1 MVKEFFENVLNVLKS
16 RILVMVIVFVLLFAI
31 LFNRLY
37 QLQIVS
43 GSDYWQQYIVRIKK
57 ETTINSTRGNIYD
70 RNGVLLAYNEL
81 AFCVVIED
89 SGHYV
94 STKEKNKKLN
104 DTIYKMI
111 KIIEENGDSMDND
124 YSIFVNEAG
133 NYEFLVSDDA
143 LLRYLRDAYGHSKV
157 SDLTDDEKTASPDD
171 VISYLCEAK
180 IYGIDQ
186 TLYSKEDIL
195 KIITIR
201 SALAANAYKR
211 YVKTTVATD
220 VSDET
225 VAAILENAN
234 DLIGVSIEEDYV
246 RKYNYSVELA
256 HILGYTGKINQE
268 QLDELSLSNDS
279 YDLND
284 VVGKSG
290 IEESM
295 ELLLNGQKGSETVYV
310 DNVGRVLETADR
322 VEPQAGN
329 DVYLSID
336 ANLQSQIYHALEQEI
351 ADILVSNITTSDIG
365 VITSGSSTKIQ
376 TPIKDVYYA
385 LINNNVLSMSKIAAD
400 DATETEKNVYAK
412 FVAKRDTELQILR
425 EELLSDGTA
434 YKNLSE
440 EMEIYIYY
448 IYNLLI
454 NNKVIVT
461 SSVDQTDET
470 YQAWTLDELSLS
482 EILKYYIS
490 MNWIDLSVI
499 ETDVEYSS
507 LDETYNIL
515 IDYIINTIYDD
526 SGFAKKLYKFLIKSG
541 QVTGREVCLMLY
553 EQGILDNSDGMY
565 EAIQNGASTY
575 EFMKDKISSLEI
587 TPAQLALD
595 PCSGSCVVTDVN
607 TGDVLAMVSY
617 PSYDNN
623 EMSGSIDANYYSM
636 LLNDASKPLLNR
648 ATTQT
653 LAPGSTYKMVS
664 SIAGLEEGVVGR
676 NESINC
682 EGIFKTVTPSPKCW
696 IYPSA
701 HGATDVEK
709 ALEVSCNY
717 FYYEVGYRLSFNS
730 NGDFDSNIGLDTLK
744 KYASMF
750 GLGEKS
756 GVEVYEAEPK
766 ISDNNSISSAI
777 GQGSNSYSAIQL
789 AKYVTALAN
798 SGTCY
803 NLTLLDKVVDSSGN
817 VVIDYQPEVYNQIE
831 ISDSTWTAVHE
842 GMRRVIT
849 ETTKST
855 FSDLPITVAGKS
867 GTAQQEEDRANHATF
882 VAYAPYEE
890 PEIGISVQLPY
901 GYSSSNSAVMCKK
914 IVQLY
919 YGIEDSGS
927 TTVSTSNSVTD

>member
-1 MVKEFFENVLNVLKS
+1 MIKDFFEAVLNVLKS
-16 RILVMVIVFVLLFAI
+16 RILVVSIVFVLLFAI
-31 LFNRLY
+31 LINRLY
-37 QLQIVS
+37 QLQVVS
-43 GSDYWQQYIVRIKK
+43 GSDYWEQYIVRIKRD
-57 ETTINSTRGNIYD
+57 TTIDSTRGNIYD

-89 SGHYV
+89 SGHYI

-111 KIIEENGDSMDND
+111 TIIEQNGDKMDND
-124 YSIFVNEAG
+124 YSIVVNDSG
-133 NYEFLVSDDA
+133 NYEYVVSDDS
-143 LLRYLRDAYGHSKV
+143 LLRFLRDAYGHSKV
-157 SDLTDDEKTASPDD
+157 SELKAEEKVATPDD
-171 VISYLCEAK
+171 VIEYLCSAK
-180 IYGIDQ
+180 VYGIDQ
-186 TLYSKEDIL
+186 TKYSKADIL

-201 SALAANAYKR
+201 TALSTNAYKR

-225 VAAILENAN
+225 VAAILENSN

-246 RKYNYSVELA
+246 RRYNHSVEMA

-268 QLDELSLSNDS
+268 QLDELSISDSS

-284 VVGKSG
+284 DVGKSG

-295 ELLLNGQKGSETVYV
+295 ELQLNGKKGSETVYV

-322 VEPQAGN
+322 VEPEAGN

-336 ANLQSQIYHALEQEI
+336 VNLQSKIYHALEQEL
-351 ADILVSNITTSDIG
+351 ADILVSNITTSDTA
-365 VITSGSSTKIQ
+365 VISSGSSTKVQI
-376 TPIKDVYYA
+376 PIKDVYYA
-385 LINNNVLSMSKIAAD
+385 LINNNVLSMSKIAAPD
-400 DATETEKNVYAK
+400 GTDTEQNVYAK
-412 FVAKRDTELQILR
+412 FLDKRDTQLEVLR
-425 EELLSDGTA
+425 EELTGEGTA

-440 EMEIYIYY
+440 EMEVYIYY
-448 IYNLLI
+448 IYNMLLD
-454 NNKVIVT
+454 NNVIVR
-461 SSVDQTDET
+461 SEIDETDET
-470 YQAWTLDELSLS
+470 YQAWNSDELSLS

-490 MNWIDLSVI
+490 MNWVDLSAVN
-499 ETDVEYSS
+499 TDVQYSS

-515 IDYIINTIYDD
+515 VDYIINTITDD
-526 SGFAKKLYKFLIKSG
+526 SGFAKKLYKFLIKDG
-541 QVTGREVCLMLY
+541 AVTGREVCLMLY
-553 EQGILDNSDGMY
+553 EQGILDDADGMY
-565 EAIQNGASTY
+565 ESIQNGASTY
-575 EFMKDKISSLEI
+575 DFMINKISSLEI

-595 PCSGSCVVTDVN
+595 PCSGSCVVTNSN
-607 TGDVLAMVSY
+607 TGEVLAMVSY

-623 EMSGSIDANYYSM
+623 EMSGSIDAAYYSM

-653 LAPGSTYKMVS
+653 LAPGSTYKMIS
-664 SIAGLEEGVVGR
+664 SITGLEEGVIGR
-676 NESINC
+676 NEVINC

-701 HGATDVEK
+701 HGATDVER
-709 ALEVSCNY
+709 AIEVSCNY
-717 FYYEVGYRLSFNS
+717 FFYEVGYRLSFNS
-730 NGDFDSNIGLDTLK
+730 NGDFDNNVGLEKLK
-744 KYASMF
+744 KYATMF

-756 GVEVYEAEPK
+756 GVEVYETEPK

-789 AKYVTALAN
+789 AKYVTAIAN

-817 VVIDYQPEVYNQIE
+817 VVMDCAPVVYNQIQL
-831 ISDSTWTAVHE
+831 SNSTWTAVHE

-849 ETTKST
+849 EASKST
-855 FSDLPITVAGKS
+855 FSDLPIAVAGKS

-882 VAYAPYEE
+882 VAYAPYEN

-901 GYSSSNSAVMCKK
+901 AYSSSNSALMCKK

-919 YGIEDSGS
+919 YGIEDNGS
-927 TTVSTSNSVTD
+927 TTISTSNSITD

>member
-1 MVKEFFENVLNVLKS
+1 MVNDFFQSVLNILKS
-16 RILVMVIVFVLLFAI
+16 RILVMVIIFVLLFAI

-43 GSDYWQQYIVRIKK
+43 GSDYWQQYIVRIKR

-104 DTIYKMI
+104 ATIYKMI
-111 KIIEENGDSMDND
+111 KIIEENGDSMDSD

-133 NYEFLVSDDA
+133 NYEYLVSDDA

-157 SDLTDDEKTASPDD
+157 SDLTDEEKKSKPDE
-171 VISYLCEAK
+171 VIKYLCEAK

-186 TLYSKEDIL
+186 TLYSKEDVL

-201 SALAANAYKR
+201 SALATNAYKR

-234 DLIGVSIEEDYV
+234 ELIGVSIEEDYV

-268 QLDELSLSNDS
+268 QLDELSLSDDS
-279 YDLND
+279 YNLND
-284 VVGKSG
+284 VVGKTG

-295 ELLLNGQKGSETVYV
+295 ELELNGEKGSETVYV
-310 DNVGRVLETADR
+310 DNVGRVLETADK
-322 VEPQAGN
+322 VEPKAGN

-336 ANLQSQIYHALEQEI
+336 ANLQSQIYHALEQEV
-351 ADILVSNITTSDIG
+351 ADILVSNITTADIG

-385 LINNNVLSMSKIAAD
+385 LINNNVLSMSKIAAP
-400 DATETEKNVYAK
+400 DATEVEQNVYAK
-412 FVAKRDTELQILR
+412 FIDKRDYQLQILR
-425 EELLSDGTA
+425 EELLSEGTP

-448 IYNLLI
+448 IYNMLI
-454 NNKVIVT
+454 NNKVIV
-461 SSVDQTDET
+461 SSLVDQTDET
-470 YQAWTLDELSLS
+470 YQAWTADELSLS

-490 MNWIDLSVI
+490 MNWIDLSVV
-499 ETDVEYSS
+499 ETDVQYSS

-515 IDYIINTIYDD
+515 IDYIINTITDD

-541 QVTGREVCLMLY
+541 QVTGKEICLMLY

-676 NESINC
+676 SEFIGC

-730 NGDFDSNIGLDTLK
+730 NGDFDSNIGLDKLK

-766 ISDNNSISSAI
+766 ISDNDSISSAI

-789 AKYVTALAN
+789 AKYVTGIAN

-817 VVIDYQPEVYNQIE
+817 VVIDYSPEVYNQID
-831 ISDSTWTAVHE
+831 ISNSTWTAVHE

-849 ETTKST
+849 ETTKTT
-855 FSDLPITVAGKS
+855 FSDLPIAVAGKS
-867 GTAQQEEDRANHATF
+867 GTAQQEDDRANHATF
-882 VAYAPYEE
+882 VAYAPYEQ

-927 TTVSTSNSVTD
+927 TTISTSNSITD

>member
-111 KIIEENGDSMDND
+111 KIIEENGDSMDSD

-425 EELLSDGTA
+425 EELLSNGTA

-448 IYNLLI
+448 IYNMLI

-461 SSVDQTDET
+461 SSVVQTDET